1 MEYALETLTRIL
13 SSTGMNQTE
22 IDHLLAKF
30 LEEEAFE
37 YVDFINRSLTELDLD
52 ENAAGLVC

>member
-37 YVDFINRSLTELDLD
+37 YVDFINRSLTELELD
-52 ENAAGLVC
+52 EDTAGLVC

>member
-13 SSTGMNQTE
+13 KTTGMNQVE

-52 ENAAGLVC
+52 EDAVELVC

>member
-13 SSTGMNQTE
+13 MSTGMNQME

-37 YVDFINRSLTELDLD
+37 YVNFITRSFAEMDLGED
-52 ENAAGLVC
+52 TTGLVC